1 MIGIVQ
7 GRLTNFKSDELQ
19 QFPVSNWHSEFYIC
33 KYLGI
38 QFIELIAERS
48 HNPLNPLW
56 SDHGIKELK
65 RHSLAS
71 GVEIISACT
80 DFIIDN
86 PIYGNE
92 SQLAERHLDRFL
104 NAAERLNLN
113 ILILPLMGR
122 SNLSPNS
129 LAGLTR
135 ALQAICEKASGLTVC
150 IEVNAEPS
158 LIKELMVNV
167 GSDNL
172 KCVFDTG
179 NTFALP
185 LAASEQILDLGQYIH
200 HVHIKDKNSDLINV
214 MLNSGKV
221 DLQSVIKSLGKINY
235 CGHYVL
241 ENPRGSN
248 PIDTA
253 ANHLNLLT
261 QLLSL
266 K

>member
-1 MIGIVQ
+1 MEIFEPVNGFRIGIVQ

-113 ILILPLMGR
+113 ILILTLMGR
-122 SNLSPNS
+122 SNLSPYS

-135 ALQAICEKASGLTVC
+135 FASYVKKHLDLLC
-150 IEVNAEPS
+150 IEVNASP

-172 KCVFDTG
+172 KCVFDG
-179 NTFALP
+179 NTLP
-185 LAASEQILDLGQYIH
+185 CH
-200 HVHIKDKNSDLINV
+200 
-214 MLNSGKV
+214 
-221 DLQSVIKSLGKINY
+221 
-235 CGHYVL
+235 
-241 ENPRGSN
+241 
-248 PIDTA
+248 
-253 ANHLNLLT
+253 
-261 QLLSL
+261 
-266 K
+266 